1 MLVLSSLDVDALCAC
16 KILQALFKADDVQHT
31 LIPVA
36 GKADLRSAFAD
47 NADQVNLLDQS
58 VENNYYWWSKCS
70 SEKQLSRLLNGSY
83 QYVTGWSSVYPE
95 V

>member
-47 NADQVNLLDQS
+47 NADQVNLLDHRVVAKIDIS
-58 VENNYYWWSKCS
+58 LGSKCD
-70 SEKQLSRLLNGSY
+70 
-83 QYVTGWSSVYPE
+83 
-95 V
+95 